1 MTGAMTG
8 RKTGAA
14 TGTGKVSPQPRPR
27 RTQAERSAETRHRIV
42 TSAINALCRLGYAA
56 TSTVLVADN
65 AGVSRGAMLHQ
76 FPSKGLLMAAVV
88 EASVEAD
95 YAAYLA
101 AIAPLED
108 PLEQIL
114 AIIDTGWDQFRS
126 PSGVA
131 QTEIW
136 MASRSDPELAEAVLP
151 VHEAIFARSLDAQIR
166 RFARVGITD
175 VRDVRTLLYL
185 NVATLR
191 GLAIEHVLGTSEEI
205 LRPAVDCIKTATL
218 AHIRAAQAAG
228 SAASSSETL
237 T

>member
-1 MTGAMTG
+1 MT
-8 RKTGAA
+8 A
-14 TGTGKVSPQPRPR
+14 TDKVPPAPRPR
-27 RTQAERSAETRHRIV
+27 RTQAERSAETRQRLV
-42 TSAINALCRLGYAA
+42 ASAIDALCRLGYAA
-56 TSTVLVADN
+56 TSTVMVADN

-76 FPSKGLLMAAVV
+76 FPSKGHLMAAVV

-101 AIAPLED
+101 AIAPIED
-108 PLEQIL
+108 PVEQIL

-151 VHEAIFARSLDAQIR
+151 VHEAIFARSLREQVR
-166 RFARVGITD
+166 RFARTGITD
-175 VRDVRTLLYL
+175 VSDVRTLLYL

-191 GLAIEHVLGTSEEI
+191 GLAIEHVLGTPEEI
-205 LRPAVDCIKTATL
+205 LRPAVDCIKAATL
-218 AHIRAAQAAG
+218 AHIRAAQAAAQPG
-228 SAASSSETL
+228 SSR
-237 T
+237 